1 MRYVNR
7 SVCGSLCLMAALLLA
22 TPPAGARTASAAS
35 PPASAPVTLDQE
47 IRRIAEGAGGTMG
60 IAAWRLDGKG
70 PRVLLNGDQPFPL
83 ASTFKVA
90 VAGAILR
97 KVDAGELTLRQMV
110 EVRPDKIVPSEVIA
124 DRFIHP
130 GISLS
135 VHNLLE
141 LMMTQSDNSAT
152 DVLTELAGGPAEVTR
167 WVRAQGVQGQR
178 IDRDTGTL
186 LRDFYGIQ
194 GGGTVTEAFAAAAKA
209 EPGLGRRA
217 SQPNPVFD
225 KDPRD
230 TSSPEAMASL
240 LTSIFS
246 GRALSPENTRVLTEI
261 MERCRTGANRLP
273 GRMPPGTVIAHKT
286 GTIGGTMNDVGLITL
301 PGNAGKIVIAAF
313 VKESHRPAAD
323 RERAIAEAA
332 RSIRDYFLLARA
344 D

>member
-1 MRYVNR
+1 MNR
-7 SVCGSLCLMAALLLA
+7 LIVSPVCVIAALLLA
-22 TPPAGARTASAAS
+22 SAPATAQIAPVASAA
-35 PPASAPVTLDQE
+35 ASAPRNLENE
-47 IRRIAEGAGGTMG
+47 IRRIADGAGGTMG

-70 PRVLLNGDQPFPL
+70 PRVLLNGDQLFPM

-97 KVDAGELTLRQMV
+97 RVDAGELTLRQMV
-110 EVRPDKIVPSEVIA
+110 EVTPDMIVPSEVIA

-130 GISLS
+130 GVSLS

-152 DVLTELAGGPAEVTR
+152 DVLTKLAGGPAEVTR
-167 WVRAQGVQGQR
+167 WVRAQGVEDQR
-178 IDRDTGTL
+178 VDRDTRSL

-194 GGGTVTEAFAAAAKA
+194 GGGTIAEAFAAAAKA
-209 EPGLGRRA
+209 QPDLGRRA

-225 KDPRD
+225 ADPRD

-240 LTSIFS
+240 LTAIFS
-246 GRALSPENTRVLTEI
+246 GRALSPESTRVLTEI

-273 GRMPPGTVIAHKT
+273 GRMPPGTVIARKT
-286 GTIGGTMNDVGLITL
+286 GTIGGTVNDVGMITL
-301 PGNAGKIVIAAF
+301 PGDAGKIVIAAF
-313 VKESHRPAAD
+313 VKESDRPAAD
-323 RERAIAEAA
+323 RERAIAEIA
-332 RSIRDYFLLARA
+332 RSVRDYFLLARA